1 MLSGHEGYSV
11 ILFGPRIG
19 KAANEGDLFNKFFNI
34 YNNLKKEEGINVGWE
49 LINNNFSDDFVL
61 KINSTNPE
69 NFYRLRFLGNLKESS
84 VKKQIVPET
93 IEVIDIFDKSQ
104 CLNNP

>member
-1 MLSGHEGYSV
+1 MISGHEGYSV

-19 KAANEGDLFNKFFNI
+19 KAANEGDLFKKFFNI